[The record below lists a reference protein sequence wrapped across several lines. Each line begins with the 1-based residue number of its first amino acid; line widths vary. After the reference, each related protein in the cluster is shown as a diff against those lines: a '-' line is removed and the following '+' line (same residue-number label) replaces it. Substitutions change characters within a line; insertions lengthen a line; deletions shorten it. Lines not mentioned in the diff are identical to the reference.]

1 MKKNSPTT
9 PMIGNFTPTVWKS
22 VYKKTNF
29 NFLPP
34 TFIEKLPK
42 LGCRTKQNTNN
53 YKNTLYNKHEVLY
66 SF

>member
-34 TFIEKLPK
+34 TFIEKLPNWGAK
-42 LGCRTKQNTNN
+42 H
-53 YKNTLYNKHEVLY
+53 NKILTTIKTHCT
-66 SF
+66 